1 MKNFPLIA
9 VGLTLLVLLGG
20 IFLFSGKKEVS
31 PEPAPATPTAHE
43 YFWGDGCPHCANV
56 DEFFAT
62 WEGKDRVEIKKMEVW
77 YNKTNALLYNQR
89 ADACQIP
96 KDQRGV
102 PLLYTLDG
110 KCLTGDEPIINFFSE
125 MKFDE
130 KNP

>member
-1 MKNFPLIA
+1 MKNFPVVA

-31 PEPAPATPTAHE
+31 PEPAPVATSLE
-43 YFWGDGCPHCANV
+43 YFWGDGCPHCAIV
-56 DEFFAT
+56 EEFFST
-62 WEGKDRVEIKKMEVW
+62 WEGKDKVEIKKLEVW